1 LSNRKS
7 IPVGEEPGAV
17 ISEVLFQV
25 RPGVTSDRMA
35 DYPKKNFTW
44 YLVQV
49 KLQIQR
55 QNKSDF
61 ILPFAFSAMSV
72 TWCVFFSI

>member
-1 LSNRKS
+1 LSDRKS

-35 DYPKKNFTW
+35 DYPKK
-44 YLVQV
+44 
-49 KLQIQR
+49 KLH
-55 QNKSDF
+55 
-61 ILPFAFSAMSV
+61 M
-72 TWCVFFSI
+72 VFGSGAGQASNTEAE